1 MRIALYQPDIAP
13 NAGAIFRL
21 ASVLGVEVDLIGPAG
36 FVMSDKKLRRVAMD
50 YFDLASICMH
60 NSWSDYLLFRAGTPQ
75 ANGRIVVLTTSA
87 DSNHLDFSYRQ
98 ADTLLVGRETAGV
111 PPEVHRRADARVRI
125 PMVQGRRS
133 FNVVVAAAIVV
144 GEAFSQTGLW
154 NNLSN

>member
-50 YFDLASICMH
+50 YFDPANICMH
-60 NSWSDYLLFRAGTPQ
+60 DSWSDYLLFRACSSK
-75 ANGRIVVLTTSA
+75 ANGRIVLLTTSA
-87 DSNHLDFSYRQ
+87 DSNHIDFSYRE

-111 PPEVHRRADARVRI
+111 PLQVHQRSDARVRI

-133 FNVVVAAAIVV
+133 LNVVVATAIVA
-144 GEAFSQTGLW
+144 GEAFRQTGLW